1 MTFSTRKPKKIR
13 FFARRRPTD
22 RIFKLIKLVLAFFLL
37 LPYYHLMQNDDFRD
51 MMPTSEEFYAE
62 WGQMEE
68 MLTRRPTEPTE
79 YTGAP
84 HHKFLSDK
92 KGQEID
98 NVPF

>member
-1 MTFSTRKPKKIR
+1 
-13 FFARRRPTD
+13 
-22 RIFKLIKLVLAFFLL
+22 
-37 LPYYHLMQNDDFRD
+37 MQNDDYRD

-68 MLTRRPTEPTE
+68 MLTRRPTE